1 MNPARKDKQWSFPVE
16 TKGGG
21 GTMPDSITFQ
31 EHSMPDL
38 KMSIKP
44 ESNSDEKYPESEY
57 KKLVVELDAPLNVAE
72 EILLNKIQKKF
83 SKNGFQMETIG
94 NKIILYLHSIDLEAF
109 KTHIHS
115 LLSTSDSTTINR
127 SIFLEIIEKISRIK
141 SYGIKGGKRVYVTY
155 NDERKVENRQSKINR
170 RGQFYYALDNKF
182 SKKNNPLPET
192 FENTIICRDSEAV
205 LNQLPDNCIDLIIT
219 SPPYNFGLGYDTSK
233 DGVNWEKYFEK
244 LFGIFDEC
252 IRVLKY
258 GGRII
263 VNIQPL
269 FSDYIPSHHI
279 ISNHFIEKKMIWKG
293 EILWEKNNYNCKY
306 TAWGSW
312 KSPSSPYLKY
322 TWEFLE
328 IFAKGDLKKEG
339 AHDKI
344 DIKDDDFKKWVVAKW
359 SISPERKMVH
369 YDHPAMFPEEL
380 VKRALMLFS
389 YEGDVI
395 LDPFNGVGT
404 TCAVAKRFNRKFV
417 GIDISKKY
425 CDIARKRVNEI
436 LPGTN

>member
-1 MNPARKDKQWSFPVE
+1 MSEVITPFNQHVPETDVPIIENPDDIEKFP
-16 TKGGG
+16 K
-21 GTMPDSITFQ
+21 
-31 EHSMPDL
+31 
-38 KMSIKP
+38 
-44 ESNSDEKYPESEY
+44 SEY
-57 KKLVVELDAPLNVAE
+57 KKLIVKIDNPLNLAE
-72 EILLNKIQKKF
+72 SVLLNKIQKKF
-83 SKNGFQMETIG
+83 SKNGFQIEI
-94 NKIILYLHSIDLEAF
+94 KDFEVVLYLHSIDFTAF
-109 KTHIHS
+109 KTYIHS
-115 LLSTSDSTTINR
+115 LLSTTGPELVDKTV
-127 SIFLEIIEKISRIK
+127 FLDIIEKISRIK
-141 SYGIKGGKRVYVTY
+141 SYGIRGGKRFYVTY
-155 NDERKVENRQSKINR
+155 NDERKVENRQSKVTR
-170 RGQFYYALDNKF
+170 RGQFYYAQDNKF
-182 SKKNNPLPET
+182 SKKNNPLPEKY
-192 FENTIICRDSEAV
+192 ENLIICRDSEDV
-205 LNQLPDNCIDLIIT
+205 LKQLPDNCIDLIIT

-233 DGVNWEKYFEK
+233 DGVNWEKYFNK
-244 LFGIFDEC
+244 LFVIFDEC

-279 ISNHFIEKKMIWKG
+279 ISNHFMEQKMIWKG

-306 TAWGSW
+306 CAWGSW

-339 AHDKI
+339 NHDNI
-344 DIKDDDFKKWVVAKW
+344 DIKDEDFKKWVVAKW

-389 YEGDVI
+389 YEGDII

-404 TCAVAKRFNRKFV
+404 TCVVAKRYNRKFV
-417 GIDISKKY
+417 GIDTSKKY
-425 CDIARKRVNEI
+425 CDVARKRVNEI

>member
-1 MNPARKDKQWSFPVE
+1 MPNGTTLIEPVIPGINLPIRIN
-16 TKGGG
+16 KG
-21 GTMPDSITFQ
+21 TDEDF
-31 EHSMPDL
+31 
-38 KMSIKP
+38 P
-44 ESNSDEKYPESEY
+44 ESQY
-57 KKLVVELDAPLNVAE
+57 KKLIILSDISLNKT
-72 EILLNKIQKKF
+72 EIELLNKIEKKF
-83 SKNGFQMETIG
+83 SKNGFRLNIAESQIT
-94 NKIILYLHSIDLEAF
+94 LYLQSLDFSAF
-109 KTHIHS
+109 KKYITE
-115 LLSTSDSTTINR
+115 LLDAEDRTINKTL
-127 SIFLEIIEKISRIK
+127 FLDMINEIAKIK
-141 SYGIKGGKRVYVTY
+141 SYGIKGKKRQYVTY
-155 NDERKVENRQSKINR
+155 NNERKVENRQSKVER
-170 RGQFYYALDNKF
+170 RGLYYYAQKNNF
-182 SKKNNPLPET
+182 SKVNNELPKKI
-192 FENTIICRDSEAV
+192 ENLIINKDSETV
-205 LNQLPDNCIDLIIT
+205 LKQLPDNCIDLIIT
-219 SPPYNFGLGYDTSK
+219 SPPYNFGLGYDTSR
-233 DGVNWEKYFEK
+233 DGVNWEKYFYK
-244 LFGIFDEC
+244 LFTIFDEC

-279 ISNHFIEKKMIWKG
+279 ISNHFMEKKLIWKG

-306 TAWGSW
+306 CAWGSW

-339 AHDKI
+339 SPENI

-359 SISPERKMVH
+359 SIAPERKMVH

-380 VKRALMLFS
+380 VMRALKLFS
-389 YEGDVI
+389 YQGDVI

-404 TCAVAKRFNRKFV
+404 TCVVAKRTNRRYI

-425 CDIARKRVNEI
+425 CDIAKKRLKEV